1 MAKKKKVSR
10 KKTAGGKKATKR
22 KKKVSRLKKGT
33 WTKEELRILKKE
45 FPNSSCATVAKKL
58 SRPLF
63 AVKKKAYRLGVY
75 KTKRYLKSIGR
86 A

>member
-10 KKTAGGKKATKR
+10 KKIAGGKKVAK
-22 KKKVSRLKKGT
+22 LKKGT
-33 WTKEELRILKKE
+33 WTKGELRILKKE
-45 FPNSSCATVAKKL
+45 FPSSSCAAVAKKL
-58 SRPLF
+58 GRPLF

>member
-10 KKTAGGKKATKR
+10 KKIAGGKKVTKGR
-22 KKKVSRLKKGT
+22 KKVAKLKKGT
-33 WTKEELRILKKE
+33 WTKGELRILKKE
-45 FPNSSCATVAKKL
+45 FPSSSCASVAKKL
-58 SRPLF
+58 GRPLF